1 MDYYW
6 YFLSMMN
13 FGGPMGETLVAVF
26 RWTIGTY
33 MLEHPFRTE
42 IAVFP
47 VSLSTTEIVGIF
59 SMKTGYDIFFLV
71 QVIPWLLKKH
81 LAKIIREILER
92 RSVWVASL
100 LFFGILEVC
109 EKDRGCQ
116 LPNVSFWLVGK
127 MGKVGLIQT
136 ETYTWWRFFRPAT
149 RIQRMFK
156 NWNGDNTLSTG
167 AWVDRLRPYLPV
179 HDFFKKDIS
188 HACTF
193 QIAGIN
199 ILRPTSVSWTL
210 SSWTLPKMHCSGWTR
225 KLSLWEGDDRD
236 HEASHVGFEHSKD
249 ETGGAKI
256 AQTGSGAVGC
266 WQFSENVSPSSLLPK
281 KIHPEMA
288 GAPWP

>member
-26 RWTIGTY
+26 RWTTGTY

-59 SMKTGYDIFFLV
+59 SMKTGYDVFFLV

-156 NWNGDNTLSTG
+156 NWNGDKYT
-167 AWVDRLRPYLPV
+167 
-179 HDFFKKDIS
+179 
-188 HACTF
+188 
-193 QIAGIN
+193 IN
-199 ILRPTSVSWTL
+199 RC
-210 SSWTLPKMHCSGWTR
+210 MSG
-225 KLSLWEGDDRD
+225 
-236 HEASHVGFEHSKD
+236 V
-249 ETGGAKI
+249 
-256 AQTGSGAVGC
+256 C
-266 WQFSENVSPSSLLPK
+266 PSSP
-281 KIHPEMA
+281 IFPSWHVFFF
-288 GAPWP
+288 